1 VAILPGEHV
10 SGDEAGQD
18 GKAPRPGEAQ
28 DDQRQ
33 REAGRVHPAPE
44 ERVRRHRALRFQD
57 PGDGERRQ
65 DDDGRDHARRQLAG

>member
-18 GKAPRPGEAQ
+18 GKAPGPGEAQ

-33 REAGRVHPAPE
+33 REAGGVHPAPE